1 MLLFGY
7 YLFMKAYRIGHSL
20 PDPVFFSYPV
30 SGMWHQPHA
39 ALSPTGKLQK
49 SFFLPSG
56 HFCQSA
62 LSDVPDCK
70 DVIWLSFLQN
80 DPLEPDRKCRYNPF
94 DLRFDPIY
102 SLSQSGNLPIK
113 DCFSILPMI
122 KYKIYFLVY
131 SSFEKGRKL

>member
-7 YLFMKAYRIGHSL
+7 YLFMKHTGLGIPCPIRY
-20 PDPVFFSYPV
+20 FFHIQCPGCGISH
-30 SGMWHQPHA
+30 M
-39 ALSPTGKLQK
+39 LPTGKLQK

-131 SSFEKGRKL
+131 NSFEKGRKL

>member
-1 MLLFGY
+1 
-7 YLFMKAYRIGHSL
+7 
-20 PDPVFFSYPV
+20 
-30 SGMWHQPHA
+30 MWHQPHA

-122 KYKIYFLVY
+122 KYKIYFLV
-131 SSFEKGRKL
+131 

>member
-7 YLFMKAYRIGHSL
+7 YLFMKHTGLGIPCPIRYFFHIQCPGCGISHMLLSLLQGNYRKAFFYHPVIFVSL
-20 PDPVFFSYPV
+20 P
-30 SGMWHQPHA
+30 
-39 ALSPTGKLQK
+39 
-49 SFFLPSG
+49 FLTYLIVKMLYGYLFAKRSM
-56 HFCQSA
+56 
-62 LSDVPDCK
+62 
-70 DVIWLSFLQN
+70 
-80 DPLEPDRKCRYNPF
+80 EPDRKCRYNPF